1 MFKSIKFRLIGLYFV
16 LVLIVLSIV
25 GTFILNRLE
34 FEQIDNIKD
43 EMVKSCDSF
52 IGQDQIFFQKII

>member
-43 EMVKSCDSF
+43 EMIKSSDSF
-52 IGQDQIFFQKII
+52 IRAG